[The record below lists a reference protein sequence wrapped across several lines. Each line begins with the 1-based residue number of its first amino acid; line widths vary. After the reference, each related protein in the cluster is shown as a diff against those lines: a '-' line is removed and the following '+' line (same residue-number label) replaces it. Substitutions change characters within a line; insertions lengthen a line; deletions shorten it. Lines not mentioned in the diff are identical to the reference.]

1 MDREAWKATVRRIEE
16 SQTLLKQLNI
26 HTGTYL
32 EVRNDKTTMTE
43 RRMSV
48 RKGMENDKN
57 KLQVSDLGS

>member
-43 RRMSV
+43 HRMSV